1 MWTCAKEG
9 NTMVLKLKTITIGI
23 EMRSVIALLLC
34 LGLLACSDG
43 TSAFPVTSSGQE
55 ALGDNVHL
63 VRLNEGNIR
72 SYGRNLTQRQPEAA
86 TLPGPAQWNYRVAP
100 GDILSV
106 LVYNHPELTMPAGP
120 DRSAVETGFRV
131 QSDGTFFYPFLG
143 QVRAEGM
150 APEEIRANLMRGLAE
165 YITDPQLEV
174 RVAAFNSQ
182 AVNITGAVVTP
193 QRLPVT
199 TVPMTLL
206 DAVNAAGG
214 LDPKADAE
222 RVTIQRNGRAYTVD
236 LDGFLERGIFSN
248 NPVLGSGDVVYV
260 PARTTEEVYILG
272 EVGQPAAVDL
282 AGEGL
287 SLTQVLARQG
297 GLNELRG
304 DARGIFV
311 FRGNSDNM
319 TVFQLSVE
327 SPTGFLLG
335 TRFDLQPD
343 DVVYVTRSPRQRW
356 NDTISGLL
364 PSVGA
369 VPALSRSITSL
380 ETF

>member
-1 MWTCAKEG
+1 M
-9 NTMVLKLKTITIGI
+9 NLKSIIIGI
-23 EMRSVIALLLC
+23 EMRSVIALMLC

-43 TSAFPVTSSGQE
+43 TSEFPVTSSGQE

-72 SYGRNLTQRQPEAA
+72 TYGRNLPQRQPEAE
-86 TLPGPAQWNYRVAP
+86 TLPGPGGWNYRVAP

-120 DRSAVETGFRV
+120 DRSSVETGFRV

-143 QVRAEGM
+143 QVQAEGM
-150 APEEIRANLMRGLAE
+150 APEEIRANLMGALAE

-214 LDPKADAE
+214 LDPQADAE

-248 NPVLGSGDVVYV
+248 NPMLGSGDVVYV
-260 PARTTEEVYILG
+260 PASATEEVYILG
-272 EVGQPAAVDL
+272 EVGRPAAIDL

-327 SPTGFLLG
+327 SPSGFLLG

-364 PSVGA
+364 PSVGG
-369 VPALSRSITSL
+369 VPALARANTSL

>member
-1 MWTCAKEG
+1 
-9 NTMVLKLKTITIGI
+9 
-23 EMRSVIALLLC
+23 MRSVIALLLC

-43 TSAFPVTSSGQE
+43 TSTFPVTSSGQE

-297 GLNELRG
+297 GLDELRG